1 MHLCF
6 YHPQNISQTF
16 RMSRN
21 KTKRDAEMHDK
32 STACTKSFPEEADRP
47 MNYLQLKKAEA
58 YDNTAGTLVVLIKD
72 FINIPSQSTK
82 LE

>member
-1 MHLCF
+1 
-6 YHPQNISQTF
+6 
-16 RMSRN
+16 
-21 KTKRDAEMHDK
+21 MHDK

-72 FINIPSQSTK
+72 FINIPSQ
-82 LE
+82 LELKTDILAALKAHVYGG